1 MKHEIIVKTT
11 LLETFFVECETRT
24 QAIELIQNGDC
35 IPDYNEIL
43 DWEIVGPTNG

>member
-11 LLETFFVECETRT
+11 LLETFYVECENREK
-24 QAIELIQNGDC
+24 AIELVQGGDC

-43 DWEIVGPTNG
+43 DCEILEVKE